1 MRKTLQ
7 CYCKTIAIFTVIF
20 SLLAVKAL
28 SQTISTIAGIGNG
41 DGLKASSVGIGGV
54 NAITTDKAG
63 NLYFSTNTEIRKVTK
78 NGVLSTIAGNPSYGF
93 SGDGGLAI
101 NATFYNIVGFCF
113 DKIGNIY
120 VADCNNNR
128 IRKIDTSG
136 IVTTIAGSGY
146 LGYEGGDGGPAIWAQ
161 LNNPTSVAVDSI
173 GNIYFVDQ
181 SNSVIRKIDTT
192 KTISLFAG
200 GGGVGNGYGNYPN
213 GTLATNLNLGNRI
226 GLLSNLA
233 IDNKGNVYFPFNGA
247 VSEVSPNGVLIAT
260 IAGTAGEVGNPENG
274 QLATNAFFEMN
285 LLVSF
290 DQKNNLVISS
300 PNSNTICKVDSNGII
315 NIVAGNGISGYS
327 KDGSIATQSPIYIA
341 NGYYWLGYTSVDT
354 SGNLFYVEA
363 DSLTRGFR
371 VRKVNP
377 SGVLSTVA
385 GNGSILLNGDSIPA
399 TSALL
404 SPYALTEDRKG
415 DIYIADPYNS
425 LIRKQSSNG
434 ILTNIVGNTNG
445 NFLISDGKPATFAS
459 LNTPL
464 GLAIDSLGNLFIS
477 DQGNSRVRKVDSKG
491 IITTVA
497 GIDSNFNGGFSGD
510 KGLASKAELN
520 SPSGIALDRSGN
532 LYIADSYNNRIR
544 KVDSK
549 GIITTIAGNGYGS
562 TVGDGGLAIN
572 AGIQNPSYIALDSK
586 GNVYFTDGNNNV
598 RVITTDGKI
607 NRLAGNGNAG
617 YGGDGGKAV
626 LASLNMPNGIAV
638 SNSGDIYIA
647 DSYNNVIRKIGK
659 DSIITTVAGND
670 TAGFAGDGSLAT
682 KAKLNFP
689 YGLTIDSAGNL
700 LIADAYNNRVRKVT
714 PSTLPVLLNGFVAKA
729 NSSNSIITLW
739 SSATEINSS
748 YFEVQHSANGVNFEY
763 VGTVYAKGEGG
774 SSYQLV
780 DNNPTEGINYYRI
793 KMVDKNGSYTYTN
806 VVNVSLNQANYSLLL
821 YPVPVKDNLIA
832 LIRNGKAEL
841 ASVQIVDI
849 YGKVIL
855 QKQIQLGTGINKIM
869 LNTASL
875 AKGSYILVVRGEN
888 VRQQQFVK

>member
-1 MRKTLQ
+1 M
-7 CYCKTIAIFTVIF
+7 Y
-20 SLLAVKAL
+20 LA
-28 SQTISTIAGIGNG
+28 
-41 DGLKASSVGIGGV
+41 D
-54 NAITTDKAG
+54 
-63 NLYFSTNTEIRKVTK
+63 
-78 NGVLSTIAGNPSYGF
+78 SY
-93 SGDGGLAI
+93 
-101 NATFYNIVGFCF
+101 
-113 DKIGNIY
+113 
-120 VADCNNNR
+120 NNR
-128 IRKIDTSG
+128 IRKINTKG
-136 IVTTIAGSGY
+136 IVTTVAGTGTNQGQNSGY
-146 LGYEGGDGGPAIWAQ
+146 ESGDGGSATNAQ
-161 LNNPTSVAVDSI
+161 LNNPSAVEIDSS
-173 GNIYFVDQ
+173 GNLYIVDQ
-181 SNSVIRKIDTT
+181 GNSVVRKVDTKGIIT
-192 KTISLFAG
+192 LFAG
-200 GGGVGNGYGNYPN
+200 GGGGYGNGNLAN
-213 GTLATNLNLGNRI
+213 GDSANSFNLGQSDGQLTNLAL
-226 GLLSNLA
+226 
-233 IDNKGNVYFPFNGA
+233 DNKGNVYIPFNA
-247 VSEVSPNGVLIAT
+247 SVVEVNPSGIVVAT
-260 IAGTAGEVGNPENG
+260 VAGHTGSVGNPNNG
-274 QLATNAFFEMN
+274 KLATSDYFNYN

-290 DQKNNLVISS
+290 DKKNNLIITS
-300 PNSNTICKVDSNGII
+300 PNDNTICKIDS
-315 NIVAGNGISGYS
+315 SGYLHS
-327 KDGSIATQSPIYIA
+327 IVGNETNGNSVDGSFAPLSNINTAFG
-341 NGYYWLGYTSVDT
+341 NYWLGYTTFDT
-354 SGNLFYVEA
+354 SGNLYFIETNTLMGY
-363 DSLTRGFR
+363 SI
-371 VRKVNP
+371 RKVNTD
-377 SGVLSTVA
+377 SILSTVA
-385 GNGSILLNGDSIPA
+385 GNGTLWFNGDSIAA
-399 TSALL
+399 TKAQMN
-404 SPYALTEDRKG
+404 PIGIAEDKKG
-415 DIYIADPYNS
+415 DIYIADAFNS
-425 LIRKQSSNG
+425 LVRKQNSKG
-434 ILTNIVGNTNG
+434 ILTNVAGNLNS
-445 NFLISDGKPATFAS
+445 NFIMSDSTPATFA
-459 LNTPL
+459 
-464 GLAIDSLGNLFIS
+464 AINYPVGVALDSLGNLFIC
-477 DQGNSRVRKVDSKG
+477 DQGNSRVRKVDTSG
-491 IITTVA
+491 IISTVA
-497 GIDSNFNGGFSGD
+497 GIDSNYYGGFSGD
-510 KGLASKAELN
+510 SALAINAELN
-520 SPSGIALDRSGN
+520 LPNGIALDRSGN
-532 LYIADSYNNRIR
+532 LYIADTYNNRIR
-544 KVDSK
+544 KVDAN

-562 TVGDGGLAIN
+562 NIGDGGLAID
-572 AGIQNPSYIALDSK
+572 AGIPTPSCITVDSK
-586 GNVYFTDGNNNV
+586 GNIYFADGNSNV

-689 YGLTIDSAGNL
+689 NGLTIDSAGNL

-729 NSSNSIITLW
+729 YSSNSIITQW

-748 YFEVQHSANGVNFEY
+748 YFEVQHSADGVNFEY